1 MRRAREKMWDKSSG
15 GSECMGHGFVG
26 LRVKHLR
33 MDEQVR
39 VFNNER
45 LGFRIQLI
53 VVLVGGLK
61 SLTKSVRRLS
71 RGGHARVVTT
81 RHNMTRQDHHRDRAD
96 KGPCYEA
103 MSTQIHIWLVE
114 SVQTI
119 LSHQWGQYTVQTKS
133 IIAPISTQS

>member
-1 MRRAREKMWDKSSG
+1 
-15 GSECMGHGFVG
+15 MGHGFVG

-61 SLTKSVRRLS
+61 SLTKSIRRT
-71 RGGHARVVTT
+71 GTAAVDTRVWSQHVTT
-81 RHNMTRQDHHRDRAD
+81 
-96 KGPCYEA
+96 
-103 MSTQIHIWLVE
+103 
-114 SVQTI
+114 
-119 LSHQWGQYTVQTKS
+119 
-133 IIAPISTQS
+133 